1 MVWWNKTNKNL
12 VGWGN
17 SQNLNQRFSLTSH
30 TRKGDLQER
39 PQNNRHSLHL
49 ALPTRE
55 DCSQGRPQNNR
66 HSLHLASPARGG
78 DLHRKS
84 VGFKTLTIACLALA
98 LISTISLNIIRTY
111 SINNTRTNALGDSN
125 LGSSSATTS
134 QGSAATL
141 ANDPNYISI
150 SLSNATGSSELT
162 SGNIS
167 ITTPT
172 GGGIATGSHTI
183 TIHTSSIVSGYNVTL
198 HSSGGDTDLVPSD
211 FGTSESS
218 NNNLIEP
225 AGGSTNPAPL
235 ANPTTLANNQ
245 WGVALPGSTLYPNKY
260 SNTNDYT
267 STNQTTLANTKYAA
281 IPGKGS
287 SDDQDST
294 ILTKNSPA
302 NQATGDSTTIYY
314 GVKVSPSIQ
323 ADTYSAE
330 VTYTATATIP
340 TPTLTRLLINDSV
353 QQNQTSEFAI
363 EGTNLDT
370 VSSIKLCP
378 TGQQPDTT
386 NANCYEV
393 PSKDIDTYLDDTTT
407 STKGTILSFTN
418 PAISEPGTYDLY
430 TISPVGQTKL
440 DQPFIVQ
447 EQSTCRNG
455 DPNSDCQVD
464 IDGNM
469 IPIAYDE
476 ADQQWN
482 IVTDNDLT
490 TTSSWYDY
498 TNKQWANAVTLRDD
512 YEAGAVCVSVN
523 LTPPPGYMFSVRD
536 IHSADYDDIS
546 KIIRPET
553 LNPEVD
559 FGMVGF
565 RGDTRILDVVVS
577 LDGSCATNRETLRYT
592 PLAYARMAKAGMTL
606 GEGIN
611 DNTYQVNFNGS
622 QYDDLFNDSI
632 LGYWVYIPRYA
643 YEVQRPNA
651 IDRVVTDEYPL
662 PDNKVTN
669 KYNSHSIRNEFSIHF
684 EKATDTKKTP
694 AETCNIL
701 NPTKEQMWANGTP
714 TSQAGP
720 DNTNILAKDYRTDC
734 AAPGNAN
741 NISRLYTDANT
752 AANNTTWATH
762 PAFTF
767 GSTELNGLWIGKFET
782 TGTVTNPTV
791 KPNQHANVYEY
802 IGEFYTMA
810 RSIGTGTYDPAN
822 NGGNTISGIAQNSHN
837 LSTATSHMLK
847 NSEWGAITYL
857 ASSKYGAGT
866 NNVSINS
873 AYPSKS
879 ADADIANPSSS
890 YKYGI
895 TGCGPNNINRSTTT
909 YSSVTTSTG
918 ETVNLPELSSSHI
931 EDPLACGD
939 VDHSYIGNIG
949 QLASTT
955 NNVYGI
961 YDMSGGASE
970 YVMGNL
976 TGYDDQSES
985 SSTGYTE
992 NPIKPLYVDLYKE
1005 SPYGNFTSGLSG
1017 TTNNPVTWSNTS
1029 SESLWNNDVCTW
1041 GACGGHALHETKQ
1054 YQSVSGTGQSWDD
1067 DNSGFVYSSG
1077 RWFQRGGNAGR
1088 GSGAGLFYSGV
1099 FDGYSYAYLG
1109 FRSVLLA
1116 AP

>member
-1 MVWWNKTNKNL
+1 MVCWNKTSKNP
-12 VGWGN
+12 VEEGN
-17 SQNLNQRFSLTSH
+17 SKNLNQRFSLTSH
-30 TRKGDLQER
+30 TKEDDLQGQPQSNRR
-39 PQNNRHSLHL
+39 PLN
-49 ALPTRE
+49 
-55 DCSQGRPQNNR
+55 
-66 HSLHLASPARGG
+66 LASPARGG
-78 DLHRKS
+78 GLHRKS

-98 LISTISLNIIRTY
+98 LISAISLNIVGAY
-111 SINNTRTNALGDSN
+111 SINNTRANALGNNNLDSN
-125 LGSSSATTS
+125 PGSSSATTS

-141 ANDPNYISI
+141 SNDPNSNSISI
-150 SLSNATGSSELT
+150 SISNATGSSEPT

-172 GGGIATGSHTI
+172 GGGIATGSHTV

-225 AGGSTNPAPL
+225 AGGSANPAPL
-235 ANPTTLANNQ
+235 TNPTTLANNQ

-267 STNQTTLANTKYAA
+267 STDQTTLANTKYAA

-330 VTYTATATIP
+330 VTYTATAIIP
-340 TPTLTRLLINDSV
+340 TPTLTRLVINDSV
-353 QQNQTSEFAI
+353 QVGQTSEFAI

-370 VSSIKLCP
+370 VYNVWIDYNDNGKEDANEKA
-378 TGQQPDTT
+378 TNVTT
-386 NANCYEV
+386 YPNTDKA
-393 PSKDIDTYLDDTTT
+393 
-407 STKGTILSFTN
+407 STIISFTN
-418 PAISEPGTYDLY
+418 PEPTSDTVSPGTYNVY
-430 TISPVGQTKL
+430 AVGQGGTSKPL
-440 DQPFIVQ
+440 TDAFIVQ

-464 IDGNM
+464 IDDNM
-469 IPIAYDE
+469 IPIYYAG
-476 ADQQWN
+476 N
-482 IVTDNDLT
+482 NTDGSAIWKVANVKNLGE
-490 TTSSWYDY
+490 WYDY
-498 TNKQWANAVTLRDD
+498 TKKQWANAVTVQSDK
-512 YEAGAVCVSVN
+512 
-523 LTPPPGYMFSVRD
+523 LT
-536 IHSADYDDIS
+536 
-546 KIIRPET
+546 
-553 LNPEVD
+553 
-559 FGMVGF
+559 
-565 RGDTRILDVVVS
+565 
-577 LDGSCATNRETLRYT
+577 
-592 PLAYARMAKAGMTL
+592 
-606 GEGIN
+606 
-611 DNTYQVNFNGS
+611 TYQNKPGTTINN
-622 QYDDLFNDSI
+622 NDV

-662 PDNKVTN
+662 PDNKRTN
-669 KYNSHSIRNEFSIHF
+669 SYNSHSIRNEFSIHF
-684 EKATDTKKTP
+684 ETAEDTKKTP

-701 NPTKEQMWANGTP
+701 NPTKRQMWANGTP

-720 DNTNILAKDYRTDC
+720 DNANILAKDYRTGC
-734 AAPGNAN
+734 AAPGNTN

-752 AANNTTWATH
+752 TANNTTWATH
-762 PAFTF
+762 PAFAF
-767 GSTELNGLWIGKFET
+767 GNTELNGLWIGKFET
-782 TGTVTNPTV
+782 TGKVNAPTI
-791 KPNQHANVYEY
+791 KPNQHANVFES
-802 IGEFYTMA
+802 IGDFYTMA
-810 RSIGTGTYDPAN
+810 RSIGTGTYDPTN
-822 NGGNTISGIAQNSHN
+822 NGGNTIPGITQNSHN
-837 LSTATSHMLK
+837 LDKATSHMLK

-873 AYPSKS
+873 AYPSES
-879 ADADIANPSSS
+879 ADADMASPSSS
-890 YKYGI
+890 FREGT

-909 YSSVTTSTG
+909 YSSVTASTG
-918 ETVNLPELSSSHI
+918 ETVDLPALSSSHI

-939 VDHSYIGNIG
+939 VDHSYIGSIG

-970 YVMGNL
+970 EVMGNL
-976 TGYDDQSES
+976 TGRDDQSHS
-985 SSTGYTE
+985 SSTSYTR
-992 NPIKPLYVDLYKE
+992 NPIKPPYIDLYKTPLGFG
-1005 SPYGNFTSGLSG
+1005 S
-1017 TTNNPVTWSNTS
+1017 NPAWSYSHNVQYFY
-1029 SESLWNNDVCTW
+1029 NNDVCTW
-1041 GACGGHALHETKQ
+1041 GTCGGHALHETKQ
-1054 YQSVSGTGQSWDD
+1054 YQSLSDHRQSWGYDYSD
-1067 DNSGFVYSSG
+1067 FVYSDWRSNF
-1077 RWFQRGGNAGR
+1077 RWFERGGDAGY
-1088 GSGAGLFYSGV
+1088 GIGAGLFYSSNG
-1099 FDGYSYAYLG
+1099 DGHSTGDG

>member
-1 MVWWNKTNKNL
+1 M
-12 VGWGN
+12 
-17 SQNLNQRFSLTSH
+17 
-30 TRKGDLQER
+30 
-39 PQNNRHSLHL
+39 
-49 ALPTRE
+49 
-55 DCSQGRPQNNR
+55 
-66 HSLHLASPARGG
+66 
-78 DLHRKS
+78 HRKS
-84 VGFKTLTIACLALA
+84 VGFKTITITCLALA

-111 SINNTRTNALGDSN
+111 SINNTRTNA

-150 SLSNATGSSELT
+150 SLSNATGSSEPT

-172 GGGIATGSHTI
+172 GGGIATGSHTV

-225 AGGSTNPAPL
+225 AGGSANPASL
-235 ANPTTLANNQ
+235 DNPTTLANNQ
-245 WGVALPGSTLYPNKY
+245 WGIALPGSTLYPNKY

-287 SDDQDST
+287 SDGQDST

-340 TPTLTRLLINDSV
+340 TPTLTRLIINDSV
-353 QQNQTSEFAI
+353 QVGQTSEFAI

-430 TISPVGQTKL
+430 TISPVGETKL

-455 DPNSDCQVD
+455 DPNSDCRVD
-464 IDGNM
+464 IDDNM
-469 IPIAYDE
+469 IPIYYAG
-476 ADQQWN
+476 N
-482 IVTDNDLT
+482 NTDGSAIWKVANVKNLGE
-490 TTSSWYDY
+490 WYDY
-498 TNKQWANAVTLRDD
+498 TSKQWANAVTVQSDK
-512 YEAGAVCVSVN
+512 
-523 LTPPPGYMFSVRD
+523 LT
-536 IHSADYDDIS
+536 
-546 KIIRPET
+546 
-553 LNPEVD
+553 
-559 FGMVGF
+559 
-565 RGDTRILDVVVS
+565 
-577 LDGSCATNRETLRYT
+577 
-592 PLAYARMAKAGMTL
+592 
-606 GEGIN
+606 
-611 DNTYQVNFNGS
+611 TYQNKPGTTINN
-622 QYDDLFNDSI
+622 NDV

-651 IDRVVTDEYPL
+651 IDRVVADEYPL
-662 PDNKVTN
+662 PDNKITN
-669 KYNSHSIRNEFSIHF
+669 SYNSHSIRNEFSIHF

-701 NPTKEQMWANGTP
+701 NPTKEQMWQDGDIESANNGDMYNP
-714 TSQAGP
+714 LL
-720 DNTNILAKDYRTDC
+720 LAKDYRTGC
-734 AAPGNAN
+734 AAPGNTN
-741 NISRLYTDANT
+741 GQNSTTISRLYTDANT
-752 AANNTTWATH
+752 TANNTTWATH

-782 TGTVTNPTV
+782 TGKVNAPTI

-810 RSIGTGTYDPAN
+810 RSIGVGTYDPTN
-822 NGGNTISGIAQNSHN
+822 NGGNTIPGITQNSHN

-857 ASSKYGAGT
+857 ASSKYGAGA

-873 AYPSKS
+873 AYPSTS
-879 ADADIANPSSS
+879 ADADTPSPSSP
-890 YKYGI
+890 YKWGI

-918 ETVNLPELSSSHI
+918 ETVDLPALSSSHI

-961 YDMSGGASE
+961 YDMSGGAWE

-985 SSTGYTE
+985 FSTSYTR
-992 NPIKPLYVDLYKE
+992 NPIKPPYVDLYKE
-1005 SPYGNFTSGLSG
+1005 SSGFDYSSSG
-1017 TTNNPVTWSNTS
+1017 DTNPTWSYSTNARYY
-1029 SESLWNNDVCTW
+1029 NNDVCTW
-1041 GACGGHALHETKQ
+1041 GTCGGHALHETKQ
-1054 YQSVSGTGQSWDD
+1054 YQSVSSYDQSWGDD
-1067 DNSGFVYSSG
+1067 YSIFVNSSI
-1077 RWFQRGGNAGR
+1077 RWFLRGGGAND
-1088 GSGAGLFYSGV
+1088 GSGAGLFYSSHHNG
-1099 FDGYSYAYLG
+1099 DSGSSNGL
-1109 FRSVLLA
+1109 RSVLLA

>member
-1 MVWWNKTNKNL
+1 MGGIKNKLNNKLSNKTLFKVPLWLKGDVRRKSDRGIVSDTNPL
-12 VGWGN
+12 GSRLPSF
-17 SQNLNQRFSLTSH
+17 SQPSKMLTRNISN
-30 TRKGDLQER
+30 TRKSTR
-39 PQNNRHSLHL
+39 WSLY
-49 ALPTRE
+49 ASKTI
-55 DCSQGRPQNNR
+55 G
-66 HSLHLASPARGG
+66 SLRL
-78 DLHRKS
+78 
-84 VGFKTLTIACLALA
+84 VTLTKYLSITCLALA
-98 LISTISLNIIRTY
+98 LISTISLNILRTY
-111 SINNTRTNALGDSN
+111 SINNTRTNALGDSS

-150 SLSNATGSSELT
+150 SLSNATGSPEPT

-225 AGGSTNPAPL
+225 AGGSANPAPL
-235 ANPTTLANNQ
+235 TNPTTLANNQ
-245 WGVALPGSTLYPNKY
+245 WGIALPGSTLYPNKY
-260 SNTNDYT
+260 SNANDYT
-267 STNQTTLANTKYAA
+267 STDQTTLANTKYAA

-287 SDDQDST
+287 SDDQNST

-330 VTYTATATIP
+330 VTYTATAIIP
-340 TPTLTRLLINDSV
+340 PAPELTKLVLNDSV
-353 QQNQTSEFAI
+353 QVGQTSEFAI

-378 TGQQPDTT
+378 TGQQPDTA

-407 STKGTILSFTN
+407 STKGTVLSFTN

-430 TISPVGQTKL
+430 TISPAGQTKL

-464 IDGNM
+464 IDDNM
-469 IPIAYDE
+469 IPIYYAG
-476 ADQQWN
+476 N
-482 IVTDNDLT
+482 NTDGSAIWKVANVDNPGE
-490 TTSSWYDY
+490 WYDY
-498 TNKQWANAVTLRDD
+498 TKKQWANAVTVQPDK
-512 YEAGAVCVSVN
+512 
-523 LTPPPGYMFSVRD
+523 LT
-536 IHSADYDDIS
+536 
-546 KIIRPET
+546 
-553 LNPEVD
+553 
-559 FGMVGF
+559 
-565 RGDTRILDVVVS
+565 
-577 LDGSCATNRETLRYT
+577 
-592 PLAYARMAKAGMTL
+592 
-606 GEGIN
+606 
-611 DNTYQVNFNGS
+611 TYQNKPGTTINN
-622 QYDDLFNDSI
+622 NDI

-662 PDNKVTN
+662 PDNKVAN
-669 KYNSHSIRNEFSIHF
+669 RYNSHSIRNEFSIHF
-684 EKATDTKKTP
+684 ETATDTKKTP
-694 AETCNIL
+694 AETCNTL
-701 NPTKEQMWANGTP
+701 NITNPSQMWANGTP
-714 TSQAGP
+714 TKEAGP
-720 DNTNILAKDYRTDC
+720 GNTNILAKDYRTGC
-734 AAPGNAN
+734 AAPGNTNGQN
-741 NISRLYTDANT
+741 NTTISRLYTDANT

-762 PAFTF
+762 PAFSWLDNN
-767 GSTELNGLWIGKFET
+767 GNGEELNGLWIGKFET
-782 TGTVTNPTV
+782 TGKVNAPTI
-791 KPNQHANVYEY
+791 KPNQHANVSQY

-810 RSIGTGTYDPAN
+810 RSIGTGTYDPTN
-822 NGGNTISGIAQNSHN
+822 NGGNDIDGITQNSHN
-837 LSTATSHMLK
+837 LNKATSHMLK

-873 AYPSKS
+873 AKPSKS
-879 ADADIANPSSS
+879 ADADTSSPSSS
-890 YKYGI
+890 YVYGI
-895 TGCGPNNINRSTTT
+895 TGCGPNNINRSTTA
-909 YSSVTTSTG
+909 YSSVATSSG
-918 ETVNLPELSSSHI
+918 EAVNLPELSSSHI

-939 VDHSYIGNIG
+939 VDHSYIGSIG

-961 YDMSGGASE
+961 YDMSGGDQE
-970 YVMGNL
+970 FVMGNL

-985 SSTGYTE
+985 SIASYTR
-992 NPIKPLYVDLYKE
+992 NPIKPPYVDLYKE
-1005 SPYGNFTSGLSG
+1005 SLGFDYSSSDD
-1017 TTNNPVTWSNTS
+1017 TNPAWSYSTDAGYY
-1029 SESLWNNDVCTW
+1029 NNDVCTW
-1041 GACGGHALHETKQ
+1041 GVCGGHALHETKQ
-1054 YQSVSGTGQSWDD
+1054 YQSVSGGSRSWGG
-1067 DNSGFVYSSG
+1067 NYSYFVYSG
-1077 RWFQRGGNAGR
+1077 NRWFKRGGYAYE
-1088 GSGAGLFYSGV
+1088 GSLAGLFYS
-1099 FDGYSYAYLG
+1099 FDNYGNGSGYSG

>member
-1 MVWWNKTNKNL
+1 M
-12 VGWGN
+12 
-17 SQNLNQRFSLTSH
+17 
-30 TRKGDLQER
+30 
-39 PQNNRHSLHL
+39 
-49 ALPTRE
+49 
-55 DCSQGRPQNNR
+55 
-66 HSLHLASPARGG
+66 
-78 DLHRKS
+78 HRKS

-150 SLSNATGSSELT
+150 SLSNATGSSEPT

-235 ANPTTLANNQ
+235 TNPTTLANNQ

-267 STNQTTLANTKYAA
+267 STDQTTLANTKYAA

-287 SDDQDST
+287 SDDQGST

-370 VSSIKLCP
+370 VYDVWIDYNDNGIEDANEKA
-378 TGQQPDTT
+378 TNVTT
-386 NANCYEV
+386 YPNTDKA
-393 PSKDIDTYLDDTTT
+393 
-407 STKGTILSFTN
+407 STIISFTN
-418 PAISEPGTYDLY
+418 PNPTSNTVSPGAYDVY
-430 TISPVGQTKL
+430 AVGQGGTSKPL
-440 DQPFIVQ
+440 ANAFIVQ
-447 EQSTCRNG
+447 EESICRNG

-464 IDGNM
+464 IDDNM
-469 IPIAYDE
+469 IPVVYDGY
-476 ADQQWN
+476 DGNGGGSWR
-482 IVTDNDLT
+482 IVTKEEIENDEG
-490 TTSSWYDY
+490 SWYDY
-498 TNKQWANAVTLRDD
+498 SEKKWANAITLRND
-512 YEAGAVCVSVN
+512 YEGGGVCANSVEGVVASTFVGANSCRGS
-523 LTPPPGYMFSVRD
+523 
-536 IHSADYDDIS
+536 YD
-546 KIIRPET
+546 T
-553 LNPEVD
+553 
-559 FGMVGF
+559 
-565 RGDTRILDVVVS
+565 
-577 LDGSCATNRETLRYT
+577 ATYT
-592 PLAYARMAKAGMTL
+592 PLEYAMAVYNGDIPN
-606 GEGIN
+606 GGVIN
-611 DNTYQVNFNGS
+611 D
-622 QYDDLFNDSI
+622 LFDFDRISTENNYGGMI

-662 PDNKVTN
+662 PDNVNTTGDDKSPYN
-669 KYNSHSIRNEFSIHF
+669 KHSIRNEFSIHF

-714 TSQAGP
+714 TAEAGP
-720 DNTNILAKDYRTDC
+720 DNTNILAKDYRTGC
-734 AAPGNAN
+734 AAPGNTN
-741 NISRLYTDANT
+741 GQNSTTISRLYTDANT
-752 AANNTTWATH
+752 TANNTTWATH
-762 PAFTF
+762 PAFSWLDND
-767 GSTELNGLWIGKFET
+767 GNGEELNGLWVGKFET

-791 KPNQHANVYEY
+791 KPNQHANVNEK
-802 IGEFYTMA
+802 IDEFYTMA

-822 NGGNTISGIAQNSHN
+822 NGGNTISGITQNSHN
-837 LSTATSHMLK
+837 LNKATSHMLK
-847 NSEWGAITYL
+847 NSEWGAIAYL

-890 YKYGI
+890 FRYGI
-895 TGCGPNNINRSTTT
+895 TGCGPNNLERSTDT
-909 YSSVTTSTG
+909 YTDGTPLSASTI
-918 ETVNLPELSSSHI
+918 ESATACSTDPELGSRR
-931 EDPLACGD
+931 AYNGD
-939 VDHSYIGNIG
+939 IG

-961 YDMSGGASE
+961 YDMSGGAFE

-985 SSTGYTE
+985 SSTSFTG
-992 NPIKPLYVDLYKE
+992 NPIKPPYVDLYKE
-1005 SPYGNFTSGLSG
+1005 SLGFDSTGSDD
-1017 TTNNPVTWSNTS
+1017 TNPAWSYS
-1029 SESLWNNDVCTW
+1029 SRDAQYYNNDVCTW
-1041 GACGGHALHETKQ
+1041 DTCGGHALHETKQ
-1054 YQSVSGTGQSWDD
+1054 YQSVLGERRSWGGDF
-1067 DNSGFVYSSG
+1067 SYFVYSG
-1077 RWFQRGGNAGR
+1077 FRWFQRGGNADD
-1088 GSGAGLFYSGV
+1088 GSDAGLFYSGYN
-1099 FDGYSYAYLG
+1099 GYSPFYHG